1 MNQCLNCPVRN
12 GETPSLILSYPNLII
27 WRTYLVISF
36 HAVLSAKKTGNG
48 VPFLKN
54 KGTTFPPLTINISTD
69 VNSRSGMHVLRTER
83 FFVTMSEANQYE
95 VGRGADTRDQLTL
108 CIIGSTCS
116 GQITEIRSV
125 HVLRTNLYSPSS
137 CKVK

>member
-1 MNQCLNCPVRN
+1 VVRS
-12 GETPSLILSYPNLII
+12 GVETRSGTFSAQNSRLKA
-27 WRTYLVISF
+27 TVLVISF
-36 HAVLSAKKTGNG
+36 HAVHSAKKTGNG

-69 VNSRSGMHVLRTER
+69 VNSPSGMHVLRTER